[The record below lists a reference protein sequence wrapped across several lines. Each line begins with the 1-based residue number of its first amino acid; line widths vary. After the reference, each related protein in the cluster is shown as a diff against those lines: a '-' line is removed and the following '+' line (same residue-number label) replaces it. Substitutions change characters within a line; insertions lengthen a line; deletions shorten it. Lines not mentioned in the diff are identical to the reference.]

1 MPKIDSPADD
11 LLFSVD
17 RNQNADGGRPG
28 YPKQTPSSS
37 LPSISEDHG
46 KSDTSNQSG
55 SANVST
61 PFSDAPKT
69 K

>member
-1 MPKIDSPADD
+1 MANIDSPADD
-11 LLFSVD
+11 LMFSVN

-37 LPSISEDHG
+37 MPKISEDHG
-46 KSDTSNQSG
+46 RSDTPEQSG
-55 SANVST
+55 SVNVST
-61 PFSDAPKT
+61 PFSGAPK

>member
-1 MPKIDSPADD
+1 MAKIDSPADD

-17 RNQNADGGRPG
+17 RNQGADGGRPG
-28 YPKQTPSSS
+28 YPKQSNTSSGPKIREDFGGSQTP
-37 LPSISEDHG
+37 E
-46 KSDTSNQSG
+46 QSG

-61 PFSDAPKT
+61 PFSDAPK

>member
-1 MPKIDSPADD
+1 MSKIDSPAND

-17 RNQNADGGRPG
+17 RNQGADGGRPG

-37 LPSISEDHG
+37 MPKISEDHG
-46 KSDTSNQSG
+46 QSDTPNVSG
-55 SANVST
+55 SVNVNT
-61 PFSDAPKT
+61 PFKDAPK